1 MPVPQSLNEVIDDLV
16 ASKTLSLDALEGLTK
31 IRDNARAL
39 EAKVVSL
46 TKANE
51 CGEASFKLRTSEF
64 NEVSSR
70 LSEAQKREADIA
82 AREKTHAKL
91 ELDKAVADAK
101 AATWSECFHTI
112 FKNVTVRD
120 NVCGNVPVPGAG
132 GQYPVNM
139 PTSNTTIR
147 EVE

>member
-39 EAKVVSL
+39 EAKVGSL
-46 TKANE
+46 TEAVASRD
-51 CGEASFKLRTSEF
+51 ASFKTQSADL
-64 NEVSSR
+64 NAVSSR
-70 LSEAQKREADIA
+70 LSEAKQREADIA

-120 NVCGNVPVPGAG
+120 SVCGNIPVPGAG